1 MSNLNPTPIP
11 PIPLPAPVPT
21 VEIPAGA
28 AVEVDTTDGVHLAVY
43 ATQSATEP
51 VLRIRIGD
59 GLAGDRLDAAEDL
72 LRESQ
77 RLHTLLVNAGY
88 VRGGAA

>member
-1 MSNLNPTPIP
+1 MTQINPTPVAS
-11 PIPLPAPVPT
+11 IPLQVPIPT

-28 AVEVDTTDGVHLAVY
+28 SVEVDTTDGVHLAVY

>member
-1 MSNLNPTPIP
+1 MTQINPNPVASIPLQAPIP
-11 PIPLPAPVPT
+11 T
-21 VEIPAGA
+21 VTIPAGA
-28 AVEVDTTDGVHLAVY
+28 SVEVDTTDGVHLAVY

>member
-1 MSNLNPTPIP
+1 MTQINPTPVASIP
-11 PIPLPAPVPT
+11 LQAPIPT
-21 VEIPAGA
+21 VTIPAGA
-28 AVEVDTTDGVHLAVY
+28 SVEVDTTDGVHLAVY

>member
-1 MSNLNPTPIP
+1 MTQINSTPVAS
-11 PIPLPAPVPT
+11 IPLQVPIPT

-28 AVEVDTTDGVHLAVY
+28 SVEVDTTDGVHLAVY

>member
-1 MSNLNPTPIP
+1 MSNLNPTSIP

-28 AVEVDTTDGVHLAVY
+28 SVEVDTTDGVHLAVY